1 MTFWNLLAVKC
12 SLENYSIPSDS
23 LGVVSKWLLKSL
35 VWLSE
40 LIKGQKTAVLETTLG
55 TLETQSFEGERIR
68 DIERETENFLQK
80 FRDDHM
86 SNYVPDEE
94 IERIIKTGR
103 GRNASQIEE
112 LSDSD
117 EETFEKIFFF
127 HFRINK
133 EFEKL
138 SKALFQK
145 F

>member
-1 MTFWNLLAVKC
+1 MTFWNLLAVKF

-23 LGVVSKWLLKSL
+23 VGVVSKLSLKSL

-40 LIKGQKTAVLETTLG
+40 LIKGQKSAVLETTLE

-117 EETFEKIFFF
+117 EEISEKILIFFSF
-127 HFRINK
+127 
-133 EFEKL
+133 FE
-138 SKALFQK
+138 
-145 F
+145 

>member
-1 MTFWNLLAVKC
+1 MTFWNLLAVKF

-23 LGVVSKWLLKSL
+23 VGVVSKLSLKSL

-40 LIKGQKTAVLETTLG
+40 LIKGQKTAVLETTLE

-117 EETFEKIFFF
+117 EEISEKILISFSFL
-127 HFRINK
+127 NK
-133 EFEKL
+133 
-138 SKALFQK
+138 
-145 F
+145 

>member
-1 MTFWNLLAVKC
+1 
-12 SLENYSIPSDS
+12 
-23 LGVVSKWLLKSL
+23 
-35 VWLSE
+35 
-40 LIKGQKTAVLETTLG
+40 
-55 TLETQSFEGERIR
+55 
-68 DIERETENFLQK
+68 
-80 FRDDHM
+80 M

>member
-127 HFRINK
+127 SFSNK
-133 EFEKL
+133 
-138 SKALFQK
+138 
-145 F
+145 

>member
-127 HFRINK
+127 FI
-133 EFEKL
+133 FE
-138 SKALFQK
+138 
-145 F
+145 

>member
-1 MTFWNLLAVKC
+1 MTFWNLLAVKF

-23 LGVVSKWLLKSL
+23 VGVVSKLSLKSL

-40 LIKGQKTAVLETTLG
+40 LIKGQKSAVLETTLE

-117 EETFEKIFFF
+117 EEISEKILISFSFL
-127 HFRINK
+127 NK
-133 EFEKL
+133 
-138 SKALFQK
+138 
-145 F
+145 

>member
-1 MTFWNLLAVKC
+1 MK
-12 SLENYSIPSDS
+12 
-23 LGVVSKWLLKSL
+23 SKWLLKSL

-40 LIKGQKTAVLETTLG
+40 LINGQKTAVLETTLE
-55 TLETQSFEGERIR
+55 TLETQTFEGEKIR
-68 DIERETENFLQK
+68 DIERETENFLQT

-117 EETFEKIFFF
+117 EEI
-127 HFRINK
+127 
-133 EFEKL
+133 
-138 SKALFQK
+138 S
-145 F
+145 